1 MLSMSTLN
9 LAELLKPNYA
19 EDSQR
24 NKEYLQGEYAR
35 ASIRAPIEK
44 GELIIARGAKVTP
57 QNALA
62 IEACEKILESESTGK
77 SHYPIVG
84 NTIVVLMLFF
94 LLFLY
99 FLIYRRQAIL
109 ENKRKLSFVLSLL
122 TAVTIASYTLM
133 HRVVYGPMLMP
144 ITLIP
149 VIVVTFFDSRTAFFL
164 SMVQVLLC
172 SLIEEG
178 AAQGNFII

>member
-1 MLSMSTLN
+1 M
-9 LAELLKPNYA
+9 
-19 EDSQR
+19 
-24 NKEYLQGEYAR
+24 
-35 ASIRAPIEK
+35 
-44 GELIIARGAKVTP
+44 
-57 QNALA
+57 
-62 IEACEKILESESTGK
+62 
-77 SHYPIVG
+77 
-84 NTIVVLMLFF
+84 
-94 LLFLY
+94 
-99 FLIYRRQAIL
+99 
-109 ENKRKLSFVLSLL
+109 LSLL

-178 AAQGNFII
+178 AAQGNFIIMHTVACIVAIDTLQELTKRSQLIRTAICVFLSYSIMYAALTIIEEGNITAIDPHTFACFAINAVMLSFAYVIIFVFSVCSVLCRK